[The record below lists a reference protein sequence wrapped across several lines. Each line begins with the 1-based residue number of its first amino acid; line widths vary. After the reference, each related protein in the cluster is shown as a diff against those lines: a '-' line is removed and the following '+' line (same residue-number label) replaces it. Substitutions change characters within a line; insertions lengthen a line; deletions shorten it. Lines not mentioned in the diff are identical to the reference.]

1 MNNEHV
7 GRLENENKELQAKLG
22 RLQDKYESLRREY
35 ESSRA
40 IGIEWSS
47 RAALRHFDRA
57 AQAAGLPDLFSQ
69 VEEELR
75 RMTIE
80 DLFDRWTQR
89 NGPPDGSETVTV
101 IPGSSDDPVCN
112 PLVIVFV
119 RPVVFRL
126 SGRGGPSSS
135 ANAIEALK
143 LHLETC
149 RIVKGVLLVF
159 EWAAASEFD
168 ESLRHWIKAWKKRGI
183 AFALGGCGP
192 DGSSIQPFPI
202 GI

>member
-1 MNNEHV
+1 M
-7 GRLENENKELQAKLG
+7 
-22 RLQDKYESLRREY
+22 
-35 ESSRA
+35 
-40 IGIEWSS
+40 
-47 RAALRHFDRA
+47 
-57 AQAAGLPDLFSQ
+57 
-69 VEEELR
+69 
-75 RMTIE
+75 
-80 DLFDRWTQR
+80 
-89 NGPPDGSETVTV
+89 TV

-119 RPVVFRL
+119 RPVLFRL

-168 ESLRHWIKAWKKRGI
+168 ESLRHWFKAWKKRGI
-183 AFALGGCGP
+183 ALALGVCGP